1 MKKYLFILFI
11 PLFFTSCND
20 DDPQETLKYVLTTEV
35 KPENAGIIS
44 PASGSFEKGNEV
56 KLEVTP
62 AKGYIF
68 KKWSGGVTGDSNPS
82 TLIMNTDKKVIA
94 EFEKIVPK
102 TYVIKDDDWN
112 NNIINIDET
121 NYTFTF
127 NSSIKDKYEIREG
140 DFLVSTL
147 NGGYLRRISE
157 ITISNNQINLK
168 TEFAAITEAF
178 TELSED
184 VSATLTPNYSSN
196 DFWLDEGVKLD
207 DIQAKRINT
216 SISLDLEKTLY
227 DFDNDP
233 ETDYD
238 QIRISGNYSIGAGAD
253 IDIKISKAEI
263 ENLKIEFPLDQSL
276 NIKGF
281 FGVGSEYS
289 LDEIIG
295 NIPCSDIFLGPI
307 VVTPSI
313 EIHAGFTM
321 NTTGS
326 IELEYNQIKNST
338 TTMLYNGNDW
348 QTTKSL
354 TKENDF
360 KDPIVRAE
368 GNAKLYIKPQ
378 LKFKIYRTLSP
389 YLESELSARAEAT
402 LNQEDIFWKTFI
414 GYNLG
419 VGVEMKIWKKTLI
432 DFNFEAYQDEW
443 LIKEGEYLKLDDNG
457 LTPDINNLV
466 PQDILDE
473 IINLGMPINNG
484 ANPPQIN
491 NSYLV
496 SPLVLVGSNIS
507 SDVIGRKYAD
517 YYFKL
522 SNQNNNDLTVDL
534 DFKQASTTGSGL
546 GSFIVGT
553 NNKFSVFSELTI
565 INSTY
570 NDKAKGVLVY
580 SGEFSNDGI
589 KDLMHAIFMV
599 DDYGDPNNH
608 YIEIGTGRVFHDSD
622 KFSEE
627 IDSFKHIVK
636 KDNLPS
642 LLQSN

>member
-178 TELSED
+178 TELSEE

-207 DIQAKRINT
+207 DIQAKGINT

-636 KDNLPS
+636 KDNLSS
-642 LLQSN
+642 LFQSN